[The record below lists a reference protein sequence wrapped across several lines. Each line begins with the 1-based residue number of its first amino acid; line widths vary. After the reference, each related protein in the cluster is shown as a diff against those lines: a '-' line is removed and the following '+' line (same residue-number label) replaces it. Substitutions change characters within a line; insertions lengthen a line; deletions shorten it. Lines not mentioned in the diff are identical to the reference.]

1 MALNGKGWIR
11 GQDVAW
17 LILFAAMAVAS
28 PQQDAPSLTML
39 AGLAVFQIIEPR
51 VDTLQSPRGTVAAV
65 VAKLLL
71 CYLLIGYT
79 AALNSSYYPILLLPV
94 VSAATSMGGWATAI
108 VTFAAMCS
116 YLSFLLFLDLQSLEN
131 YLFDWKELVLRVIF
145 LPVVGLLT
153 FQLARANRVEALKY
167 QTAARELA
175 EANQELVEAEAA
187 VRRSER
193 LAALGQL
200 TAGLAHELRNP
211 LGTIRA
217 SAEML
222 RKSASSESDVGK
234 EMTEFITSEVDRA
247 NSLVT
252 RFLEFARPL
261 PLKPAP
267 TDVHEV
273 IDRAVAQLE
282 RSPARGDVSIYK
294 NYDPGLRPAPM
305 DGEWMERVFYNLL
318 LNAAEASEPGGS
330 VTVKTRAA
338 GEFLEIAIIDRGSG
352 VLPEHLESIFNPFFT
367 TKPAGTGLGLAIV
380 SKIVDEHGGQIVADS
395 EPGRGSIFRVLL
407 PAVA

>member
-1 MALNGKGWIR
+1 MGGMGI
-11 GQDVAW
+11 AW
-17 LILFAAMAVAS
+17 LVLFAAMGLAS
-28 PQQDAPSLTML
+28 PVQDAPSLTML
-39 AGLAVFQIIEPR
+39 TALAVFQVAEQR
-51 VDTLQSPRGTVAAV
+51 LAVFQTARGGAAAIAV
-65 VAKLLL
+65 KLMI

-79 AALNSSYYPILLLPV
+79 GALNSSYYLILVLPV
-94 VSAATSMGGWATAI
+94 VRAATTMGGWATAA
-108 VTFAAMCS
+108 VTALAMLA
-116 YLSFLLFLDLQSLEN
+116 YVSFLGFLDWQDVSR
-131 YLFDWKELVLRVIF
+131 YLFDWRELFLRTLF

-153 FQLARANRVEALKY
+153 FQLAKANRLEARKSQETAKELARANE
-167 QTAARELA
+167 
-175 EANQELVEAEAA
+175 ELVAAEAA

-222 RKSASSESDVGK
+222 KKVSGGEGVAS
-234 EMTEFITSEVDRA
+234 EMTDYIREEVDRA

-273 IDRAVAQLE
+273 IDRAVLQYD
-282 RSPARGDVSIYK
+282 RSADRPEVSVYK
-294 NYDPGLRPAPM
+294 NYDPAVRPVTM

-318 LNAAEASEPGGS
+318 RNAAEASPAGGS
-330 VTVKTRAA
+330 VTVKTRPVD
-338 GEFLEIAIIDRGSG
+338 GFVEIAVIDRGTG
-352 VLPEHLESIFNPFFT
+352 ITAEHRESIFNPFFT
-367 TKPAGTGLGLAIV
+367 TKPNGVGLGLAIV
-380 SKIVDEHGGQIVADS
+380 SKIIDEHGGQILVES
-395 EPGRGSIFRVLL
+395 EPDKGAVFRVLL
-407 PAVA
+407 PA

>member
-1 MALNGKGWIR
+1 MGF
-11 GQDVAW
+11 VW
-17 LILFAAMAVAS
+17 LLLFAAMALAS
-28 PQQDAPSLTML
+28 PVQDAPSLTML
-39 AGLAVFQIIEPR
+39 TGLGIFQFLEHRMPAFE
-51 VDTLQSPRGTVAAV
+51 TPRGMLGAV
-65 VAKLLL
+65 GIKLVL

-79 AALNSSYYPILLLPV
+79 GALNSSYFLILLLPV
-94 VSAATSMGGWATAI
+94 VGAATKMNGWATAA
-108 VTFAAMCS
+108 VTGLAVASF
-116 YLSFLLFLDLQSLEN
+116 LSFLLFLDLSDLSL
-131 YLFDWKELVLRVIF
+131 YLFDWKELFLRVVF

-153 FQLARANRVEALKY
+153 FQMAKANRLEAQKSQQTATELARANEELLK
-167 QTAARELA
+167 
-175 EANQELVEAEAA
+175 AEAA

-222 RKSASSESDVGK
+222 RKFSGEEGTVGR
-234 EMTEFITSEVDRA
+234 EMTDYITSEVDRA

-273 IDRAVAQLE
+273 LDKAVQLYE
-282 RSPARGDVSIYK
+282 RSADRPEVSVYK
-294 NYDPGLRPAPM
+294 NYDPTVRPVRM

-318 LNAAEASEPGGS
+318 RNAAEASPAGAT
-330 VTVKTRAA
+330 VTLKTRTVDGNVEVAV
-338 GEFLEIAIIDRGSG
+338 IDRGSG
-352 VLPEHLESIFNPFFT
+352 ITAEHLESIFNPFFT
-367 TKPAGTGLGLAIV
+367 TKPNGVGLGLAIV
-380 SKIVDEHGGQIVADS
+380 SKIIDEHGGHITVES
-395 EPGRGSIFRVLL
+395 EPGQGSVFRVLL
-407 PAVA
+407 PG